1 MMSTSR
7 RADWAC
13 YVAGTVPGA
22 LLAFAAAA
30 HLVPERVAI
39 ALFALSFVGLNLAHM
54 AATWS
59 RVYLTPGGTRSA
71 PVERLYVPALLLV
84 GALCTEALGWGAF
97 LLVVQFYLSLHHAT
111 LQTYGIVRS
120 TQRRAGRTIGPRAAR
135 LDQAACLLLPMGA
148 LTYRARAVC
157 GTYAGAILPPPPL
170 WLAVGSMAAGVVAL
184 LAFLAREIVAAR
196 RGAPVDALSVAVVLA
211 TNLVWT
217 SLLLGI
223 AHPTLPLYAL
233 ASSHYVQYLYFVWRY
248 EQAKPTLDAL
258 PPLVRERMAPPA
270 TLGYVIGLT
279 ACGGAAVALL
289 TVISIGLR
297 AVASELALRPEAAL
311 AIPPWAAA
319 MIGVN
324 LSHYWLDHRIW
335 RSPRGAVTPSPT

>member
-1 MMSTSR
+1 MNVENR
-7 RADWAC
+7 REEWLC
-13 YVAGTVPGA
+13 YVAGTIPGA
-22 LLAFAAAA
+22 ALAFAASAR
-30 HLVPERVAI
+30 LVPERL
-39 ALFALSFVGLNLAHM
+39 ALAVFAVSFVGLNLAHM

-59 RVYLTPGGTRSA
+59 RVYVAPGVARVA
-71 PVERLYVPALLLV
+71 PVERLVVPSVLLF
-84 GALCTEALGWGAF
+84 GALSAEAVGWGAF

-120 TQRRAGRTIGPRAAR
+120 TQRRAGRVIGPGAAR

-148 LTYRARAVC
+148 LTYRARVVC
-157 GTYAGAILPPPPL
+157 TTYAGAILPPPPR
-170 WLAVGSMAAGVVAL
+170 WLAVGALAAGVVAL
-184 LAFLAREIVAAR
+184 GAFLAREALAAR
-196 RGAPVDALSVAVVLA
+196 RGEPVESLSIAVVLA
-211 TNLVWT
+211 TNIVWT

-248 EQAKPTLDAL
+248 EQAKPVLGAL
-258 PPLVRERMAPPA
+258 PAPVRERMAPPHA
-270 TLGYVIGLT
+270 VGYLLGLT
-279 ACGGAAVALL
+279 AVGGAVVALL
-289 TVISIGLR
+289 TVASVGLR
-297 AVASELALRPEAAL
+297 AVASELALRPAAAL

-335 RSPRGAVTPSPT
+335 RSPRAAATPSPT